1 MDKYSIEKVC
11 AGQSLR
17 SCSRDH
23 YKLTVDVQ
31 DIAQYIK
38 KEVSHSQSLPL
49 GLNTPWLP
57 MDNFAHLNS
66 LTRELVRHGTV

>member
-1 MDKYSIEKVC
+1 MDKYSIEKVR

-49 GLNTPWLP
+49 GLDT
-57 MDNFAHLNS
+57 
-66 LTRELVRHGTV
+66 